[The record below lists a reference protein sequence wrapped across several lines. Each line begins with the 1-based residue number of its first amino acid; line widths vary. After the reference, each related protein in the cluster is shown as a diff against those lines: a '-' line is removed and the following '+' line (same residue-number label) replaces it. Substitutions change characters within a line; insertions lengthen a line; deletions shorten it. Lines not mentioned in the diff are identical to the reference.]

1 MLFPFASSQ
10 DAAAKPVKLAFICCI
25 LLWMA
30 TLSARAT
37 DDSVA
42 KLAEDA
48 SCARGLDWIARNSAW
63 VTEQQIRLSE
73 IPAPEFG
80 EAGRGKA
87 LAAIFEAAGLRVR
100 TDETGNVIG
109 ESVGSERGVVLFVAH
124 LDTVFPAGTD
134 VAVKRDGNRLV
145 GPGISDNAAG
155 LAALAGLARALYESR
170 VKTKRTIALAGD
182 VGEEGEGNLRGIR
195 ALVDSYGSRL
205 ADVIAVDGPSTD
217 YITTQG
223 IASRRFEVTIT
234 GPGGH
239 SWSDFGEP
247 NPITAIARGIVKFS
261 AIRVPD
267 NPRSSFNFGVIEGG
281 TSVNS
286 IPARASVKVDLRS
299 EDETELSRLEKGL
312 RDAIMA
318 GVSEELASSR
328 SPDGGGDDYTQLN
341 AVALHVDFRSLGTR
355 PAGALPKDSPLLATM
370 RAVDSKLGNGSRLE
384 RSSTDANIPLSL
396 GIPAVAVG
404 GGGRGGGSHTLEE
417 WYDPAGRDLGLKR
430 LYLAA
435 IALAG
440 LDR

>member
-1 MLFPFASSQ
+1 
-10 DAAAKPVKLAFICCI
+10 
-25 LLWMA
+25 MA
-30 TLSARAT
+30 ILSARAA

-42 KLAEDA
+42 KLAEDTR
-48 SCARGLDWIARNSAW
+48 CARGLDWIAKNSAW

-80 EAGRGKA
+80 EAARGKA
-87 LAAIFEAAGLRVR
+87 LAAIFEAAGLKVR

-109 ESVGSERGVVLFVAH
+109 ESVGSQPGVILFVAH

-134 VAVKRDGNRLV
+134 VAVKREGNRLI
-145 GPGISDNAAG
+145 GAGISDNAAG
-155 LAALAGLARALYESR
+155 LAALSGLARALSESR
-170 VKTKRTIALAGD
+170 VKTKKTIALAGD

-195 ALVDSYGSRL
+195 ALVESYGSGL
-205 ADVIAVDGPSTD
+205 ANVIAVDGPSID
-217 YITTQG
+217 YITTQA
-223 IASRRFEVTIT
+223 IASRRFEVTVT

-261 AIRVPD
+261 VIRIPAS
-267 NPRSSFNFGVIEGG
+267 PRSSFNFGVIEGG

-299 EDETELSRLEKGL
+299 EDESELARLEKAL
-312 RDAIMA
+312 RDAMA
-318 GVSEELASSR
+318 AGLREEIAWSAPDANGDSATRLNQFHMQMDF
-328 SPDGGGDDYTQLN
+328 SPIG
-341 AVALHVDFRSLGTR
+341 SR
-355 PAGALPKDSPLLATM
+355 PAGKLPNDSPLLATI
-370 RAVDSKLGNGSRLE
+370 RSVDSYLGNRARLE

-396 GIPAVAVG
+396 GIPAVAIG

-417 WYDPAGRDLGLKR
+417 WYDPSGRDQGLKR

-435 IALAG
+435 VSLAG